1 MFMYVVRH
9 ATRVPGLYTC
19 RLLSSGNNI
28 SEQLSVVELAKSG
41 TITQRLLS
49 VENILQTIPK
59 KIPLRDLRLLL
70 RKPSSNVKKMPALLP
85 RPSSNCYILD
95 IEHIRILCY
104 SDKVNKIIILY
115 VTIMF
120 YFIFFSVSGI

>member
-1 MFMYVVRH
+1 MFISVVRH

-19 RLLSSGNNI
+19 RLLSSSNNI